1 MKRNNIF
8 KLFLLLIMLIPISV
22 IAGGSD
28 DDKNDSKK
36 TGDYVECWYDK
47 IYYYYNRTTNEF
59 KSGMSESSGYHVFS
73 NTLIKS
79 NFINSENK
87 LYCPTIYTVTTTTNS
102 RQATT
107 TAYIKK
113 PNSGTSFEV
122 KPTKENIH
130 ADTTSSQ
137 NRETCV
143 YSSSSNKI
151 EFILDTGTKTII
163 SAQINSKDVASNA
176 FSYDDIWKDN
186 KCVDIKNI
194 YASCYDGSRG
204 GPAVCN
210 IVKENPYTGT
220 GSSSSS
226 TTIDN
231 DASTGGNKDNVPD
244 DNYNPGTEVTGCDV
258 VPKEIRNWIRIA
270 LNFVKYIALV
280 LVIVLGTIDFIKA
293 AGSGEPDAMK
303 KAGQTF
309 IKRVVAVI
317 ILFLLPMIVELI
329 LNLINLYGSTNDC
342 FGVLK

>member
-1 MKRNNIF
+1 M
-8 KLFLLLIMLIPISV
+8 MLIPIGV
-22 IAGGSD
+22 LAGGSS
-28 DDKNDSKK
+28 DDKNNSEK
-36 TGDYVECWYDK
+36 TGNYAECWYGD

-59 KSGMSESSGYHVFS
+59 KYGMSGSDGYHAFS

-107 TAYIKK
+107 TTYIKK
-113 PNSGTSFEV
+113 PSGGTSFEV
-122 KPTKENIH
+122 KASQENIH
-130 ADTTSSQ
+130 DDTPASSQ

-143 YSSSSNKI
+143 YSSSSHKI
-151 EFILDTGTKTII
+151 EFILDTGTKTIV
-163 SAQINSKDVASNA
+163 SASINSKDVTSNA
-176 FSYDDIWKDN
+176 FSYDEIWKDN

-244 DNYNPGTEVTGCDV
+244 DKYNPGEDVSGCEV
-258 VPKEIRNWIRIA
+258 VPKEVRKWIRIS
-270 LNFVKYIALV
+270 LNFIKYIALI

-309 IKRVVAVI
+309 IKRVIAVI

-329 LNLINLYGSTNDC
+329 LHLINLYGATDDC
-342 FGVLK
+342 FNVLG